1 RLVVDEDVDRLSGQ
15 LVQLDHRP
23 RPEVEH
29 FADALARAPELH
41 GNAQVDVE
49 DEVDVGDWLAR
60 RRLAEG
66 RKLSGAHTAGLD
78 AAASRAG
85 SEPSRCATTHAQS
98 SKRRRL

>member
-1 RLVVDEDVDRLSGQ
+1 
-15 LVQLDHRP
+15 
-23 RPEVEH
+23 EVEH

-41 GNAQVDVE
+41 GDAQVDVE

-98 SKRRRL
+98 SKRRRLGERWNALEDVRAGASGRDVEGVG